1 MYFQKAIFIYT
12 SIRGGLGKNKKKK
25 KEKRSFLFSG
35 LFLILEEPL
44 KCSVTEVSFGTSDY
58 FGMMEGI

>member
-1 MYFQKAIFIYT
+1 MMYFQKGIFIYT
-12 SIRGGLGKNKKKK
+12 SVTGGLGKKPKKKK
-25 KEKRSFLFSG
+25 RGAFLFSG

-58 FGMMEGI
+58 LSMMEGT